1 MWWLVGELESIRRF
15 LGMGGDV
22 LVAIF
27 ILSFMLWAVLL
38 ERWFYF
44 AAVAPRAA
52 KKAVALWSERSE
64 HQSWNAKM
72 IRQEIVSRQD
82 IENKKGLPIVKVLI
96 ALCPL
101 LGLLGTVVGM
111 IQVFDILAVTGT
123 GSPRAMASGI
133 SKATIPTL
141 AGMVA
146 SLSGLFFSSRLDH
159 LAKVTTQKLEDKL
172 KHIA

>member
-1 MWWLVGELESIRRF
+1 MIRK
-15 LGMGGDV
+15 D
-22 LVAIF
+22 
-27 ILSFMLWAVLL
+27 
-38 ERWFYF
+38 
-44 AAVAPRAA
+44 
-52 KKAVALWSERSE
+52 
-64 HQSWNAKM
+64 HNSWNAKA
-72 IRQEIVSRQD
+72 IRQEIISKQD
-82 IENKKGLPIVKVLI
+82 IENKRGLPVIKVLI

-111 IQVFDILAVTGT
+111 IQVFDILAVVGT

-146 SLSGLFFSSRLDH
+146 SLSGLFFSTRLDH
-159 LAKVTTQKLEDKL
+159 QAKMTTQKLEDQL

>member
-1 MWWLVGELESIRRF
+1 MWWLIEELESIRRF

-22 LVAIF
+22 LMAIF
-27 ILSFMLWAVLL
+27 VLSFMLWTVLL

-44 AAVAPRAA
+44 AAVLPRAI
-52 KKAVALWSERSE
+52 KKAEAAWAARTE
-64 HQSWNAKM
+64 HKSWNAKA
-72 IRQEIVSRQD
+72 IRQEMVSLQD
-82 IENKKGLPIVKVLI
+82 VENKRGLPIVKVLI

-159 LAKVTTQKLEDKL
+159 LAKVSTQKLEDKL

>member
-52 KKAVALWSERSE
+52 KK
-64 HQSWNAKM
+64 
-72 IRQEIVSRQD
+72 
-82 IENKKGLPIVKVLI
+82 KKP
-96 ALCPL
+96 
-101 LGLLGTVVGM
+101 
-111 IQVFDILAVTGT
+111 
-123 GSPRAMASGI
+123 
-133 SKATIPTL
+133 
-141 AGMVA
+141 
-146 SLSGLFFSSRLDH
+146 
-159 LAKVTTQKLEDKL
+159 
-172 KHIA
+172 

>member
-1 MWWLVGELESIRRF
+1 MWWLMEELESIRRF

-22 LVAIF
+22 LIAIF
-27 ILSFMLWAVLL
+27 ILGLMLWIVML
-38 ERWFYF
+38 ERWIYF
-44 AAVAPRAA
+44 ATVAP
-52 KKAVALWSERSE
+52 KARNATINIWNERQDR
-64 HQSWNAKM
+64 QSWNAKV
-72 IRQEIVSRQD
+72 IRQELVSMQD
-82 IENKKGLPIVKVLI
+82 IENKKGLPIIKVLI

-111 IQVFDILAVTGT
+111 IHVFDILAVVGT

-159 LAKVTTQKLEDKL
+159 LAKITTQKLEDQL
-172 KHIA
+172 KHSA

>member
-44 AAVAPRAA
+44 AAVAPKAMQ
-52 KKAVALWSERSE
+52 KAVSFWEERSE
-64 HQSWNAKM
+64 HKSWNAKM
-72 IRQEIVSRQD
+72 IRQEMVSRQD

-146 SLSGLFFSSRLDH
+146 SLSGLFFSTRLDH

>member
-1 MWWLVGELESIRRF
+1 
-15 LGMGGDV
+15 
-22 LVAIF
+22 
-27 ILSFMLWAVLL
+27 
-38 ERWFYF
+38 
-44 AAVAPRAA
+44 
-52 KKAVALWSERSE
+52 
-64 HQSWNAKM
+64 M

-82 IENKKGLPIVKVLI
+82 IENKKGLPIVKALI

>member
-44 AAVAPRAA
+44 ASVAPKAM
-52 KKAVALWSERSE
+52 KKAVGFWEERSE
-64 HQSWNAKM
+64 HKSWNAKM

-146 SLSGLFFSSRLDH
+146 SLSGLFFSTRLDH

>member
-1 MWWLVGELESIRRF
+1 MWWLYAQIDHIQRF
-15 LGMGGDV
+15 LGMGGSV

-27 ILSFMLWAVLL
+27 VLTVVLWVLML

-44 AAVAPRAA
+44 ATMAPRLRKQALELWTA
-52 KKAVALWSERSE
+52 RDDKK
-64 HQSWNAKM
+64 SWNAHA
-72 IRQEIVSRQD
+72 IRNELVSQQSV
-82 IENKKGLPIVKVLI
+82 ENRRGLPVIKVLI

-111 IQVFDILAVTGT
+111 IHVFDILAVVGT

-159 LAKVTTQKLEDKL
+159 LAKVTTQKLEDQL
-172 KHIA
+172 KHMV

>member
-1 MWWLVGELESIRRF
+1 
-15 LGMGGDV
+15 
-22 LVAIF
+22 
-27 ILSFMLWAVLL
+27 
-38 ERWFYF
+38 
-44 AAVAPRAA
+44 
-52 KKAVALWSERSE
+52 
-64 HQSWNAKM
+64 M
-72 IRQEIVSRQD
+72 IRQELISKQD
-82 IENKKGLPIVKVLI
+82 IENKRGLPIIKVLI

-146 SLSGLFFSSRLDH
+146 LVIRAFFSAPGSTISPKCLP
-159 LAKVTTQKLEDKL
+159 KSWKTS
-172 KHIA
+172 

>member
-1 MWWLVGELESIRRF
+1 MWWLIGELESIRRF
-15 LGMGGDV
+15 LGMGGEV

-27 ILSFMLWAVLL
+27 ILSLMLWAVLL

-44 AAVAPRAA
+44 VAVAPKAR
-52 KKAVALWSERSE
+52 KKAVSLWQQRPE

-82 IENKKGLPIVKVLI
+82 MENRKGLPIVKVLI

>member
-1 MWWLVGELESIRRF
+1 MWWLLDEFESIKRF
-15 LGMGGDV
+15 IGVGGDV
-22 LVAIF
+22 LLAIF
-27 ILSFMLWAVLL
+27 VLSLLLWTLLL
-38 ERWFYF
+38 ERWIYF
-44 AAVAPRAA
+44 VAIAPRVA
-52 KKAVALWSERSE
+52 KKTIEQWKIRTEYK
-64 HQSWNAKM
+64 SWNAKM
-72 IRQEIVSRQD
+72 IRQELVSMQD
-82 IENKKGLPIVKVLI
+82 VENKRGLPIVKVLI

-111 IQVFDILAVTGT
+111 IQVFDILAVVGT

-159 LAKVTTQKLEDKL
+159 LAKISTQKLEDQL

>member
-1 MWWLVGELESIRRF
+1 MWWLIEELDSIRRF

-27 ILSFMLWAVLL
+27 VLSFMLWVVLL

-44 AAVAPRAA
+44 VAVAPRAMR
-52 KKAVALWSERSE
+52 KAVTLWSGREE
-64 HQSWNAKM
+64 HTSWNAKM
-72 IRQEIVSRQD
+72 IRQEIVSKQD
-82 IENKKGLPIVKVLI
+82 IENKKGLPIIKVLI

-111 IQVFDILAVTGT
+111 IQVFDILAIVGT

-146 SLSGLFFSSRLDH
+146 SLSGLFFSTRLDH

>member
-1 MWWLVGELESIRRF
+1 
-15 LGMGGDV
+15 
-22 LVAIF
+22 
-27 ILSFMLWAVLL
+27 
-38 ERWFYF
+38 
-44 AAVAPRAA
+44 
-52 KKAVALWSERSE
+52 
-64 HQSWNAKM
+64 M

-123 GSPRAMASGI
+123 GSPRAMVSGI

-146 SLSGLFFSSRLDH
+146 SLSGLFFSTRLDH